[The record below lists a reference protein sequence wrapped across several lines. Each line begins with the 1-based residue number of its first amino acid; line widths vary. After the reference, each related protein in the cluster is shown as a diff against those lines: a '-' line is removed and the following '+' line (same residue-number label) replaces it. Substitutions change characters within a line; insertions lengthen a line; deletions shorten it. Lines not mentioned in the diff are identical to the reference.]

1 MGEVPSDKAAEG
13 PSQGGQSSGWVQ
25 GFTPLPTG
33 TRVGELVVQSVLGA
47 GEFGITYLTE
57 HEKRSK
63 RYALKEY
70 FPRAIAYRDG
80 PTVRARTAHASVY
93 TWGLERFLSEAR
105 AQQKVKHPALVSL
118 LGVTELGGTGYVGM
132 AYEQGREF
140 GIWLHEQKRIAPQE
154 ELDKLIVPLL
164 EGLELAHASKV
175 FHFDLNPDCIIVRDN
190 GSPVMVDFGVFRVG
204 LRRRLPPP
212 ASTPTAFA
220 APELQTA
227 QGGPLG
233 PWTDIYSLAGLLY
246 LAISGKAPPA
256 FKDRSAGMAVAKAA
270 SVAEGRYR
278 TEFLAAIDA
287 ALQMQPEARPQDI
300 AVWRKQLTQQASSRF
315 GFGRSEPVAL
325 AAVAMAEGQPRKPD
339 EGMAGNEEFP
349 ELPEL
354 PSGPGSPPPGG
365 VPLMENRAFRAMFFG
380 LVGIFAGAIGGG
392 LASVLV
398 ASLLRPECGGD
409 NCIAPF
415 VLPLATLGAL
425 AGLVLGARFGRA
437 PVGKGFG
444 SDETRY

>member
-1 MGEVPSDKAAEG
+1 MGDVPSERATEGAAAG
-13 PSQGGQSSGWVQ
+13 AQTGNWVQ

-80 PTVRARTAHASVY
+80 PTVRARSAHSGIFS
-93 TWGLERFLSEAR
+93 WGLERFLSEAR
-105 AQQKVKHPALVSL
+105 AQQKVKHAALVPL
-118 LGVTELGGTGYVGM
+118 LGVTEIGGTGYVGM

-140 GIWLHEQKRIAPQE
+140 GIWLHEQKRIAPQD
-154 ELDKLIVPLL
+154 ELDKVFMPLL
-164 EGLELAHASKV
+164 DGLELAHASKV
-175 FHFDLNPDCIIVRDN
+175 FHLDLSPDCIIVRDN

-212 ASTPTAFA
+212 HSTPSAFA
-220 APELQTA
+220 APELQTEK
-227 QGGPLG
+227 GGPIG
-233 PWTDIYSLAGLLY
+233 PWTDIYSLSALLY
-246 LAISGKAPPA
+246 LAIGGKAPPA
-256 FKDRSAGMAVAKAA
+256 FKERMSGEVLIPAA
-270 SVAEGRYR
+270 AVAEGRYR

-287 ALQMQPEARPQDI
+287 GLNMQPEARPKDI
-300 AVWRKQLTQQASSRF
+300 SAWRKTLTRQSTGRFSFSRP
-315 GFGRSEPVAL
+315 EAP
-325 AAVAMAEGQPRKPD
+325 AVATPAAASEAKNQTGVGEPRSSGGETAEFMDMSRPAKVA
-339 EGMAGNEEFP
+339 E
-349 ELPEL
+349 
-354 PSGPGSPPPGG
+354 
-365 VPLMENRAFRAMFFG
+365 VTLMENRAFRSMFFG
-380 LVGIFAGAIGGG
+380 IAGVLGGGICGG

-415 VLPLATLGAL
+415 VLPLATIGAI
-425 AGLVLGARFGRA
+425 AGLILG
-437 PVGKGFG
+437 V
-444 SDETRY
+444 RYAVQPRGDAKVPGQPLY